1 MTTDI
6 TGREPRLIITSSAR
20 RGYQRLSLRRLGTM
34 INALPPSAIALDAAA
49 EMLRSDDFYVRY
61 NAARLLAER
70 GDRDARLIMQAA
82 IRDGSAPT
90 RASAARH
97 LHRFSWYAAEPLIQQ
112 ALADEDERVR
122 EAAVYALCDLRELAA
137 YQVLV
142 DVLPGETDMVRSA
155 AAWGL
160 RNCQDS
166 AAVPVLAAALRAN
179 DPEVRIKALEV
190 LSANHT
196 PEAAAVVESVLH
208 SDRDHEVVYNAVLS
222 LIELRGADGL
232 YALADLITRT
242 SGARLDPLLRGLFHA
257 TNYLH
262 MPLTEHPSIDA
273 LIAALAHALDD
284 PVLSARMAA
293 VWTLAWMHDARA
305 DTLLR
310 EAFFREQESEVQAHM
325 LRVTV
330 SLMAEAGQTMLEA
343 ALSSAN
349 DTVRAQAERLQHIA
363 RATYDESDTASKPL
377 SREELTL

>member
-1 MTTDI
+1 MPTHV
-6 TGREPRLIITSSAR
+6 TGREPRLIVTSSTR
-20 RGYQRLSLRRLGTM
+20 RGYQRLPLRRLGTLL
-34 INALPPSAIALDAAA
+34 NALPPGAISLDAAA

-70 GDRDARLIMQAA
+70 ADRDARLIMQAA
-82 IRDGSAPT
+82 IRDGNAPT

-97 LHRFSWYAAEPLIQQ
+97 LHRFSWYAAEPLIRQ

-122 EAAVYALCDLRELAA
+122 EGAVYALCDLRELAA

-142 DVLPGETDMVRSA
+142 DVIPGETDIVRSA

-166 AAVPVLAAALRAN
+166 AAVPVLAAALGAD

-190 LSANHT
+190 LSANNT
-196 PEAAAVVESVLH
+196 PEAAAVVETALH
-208 SDRDHEVVYNAVLS
+208 DDRDHEVVYNAVLS

-232 YALADLITRT
+232 YALADLIART
-242 SGARLDPLLRGLFHA
+242 CGARLDPLLRGLFHA

-262 MPLTEHPSIDA
+262 MPLTVHPSIDA
-273 LIAALAHALDD
+273 LIAALAHALTD
-284 PVLSARMAA
+284 PVPSARMAA
-293 VWTLAWMHDARA
+293 VWTLAWMRDARA
-305 DTLLR
+305 DALLR
-310 EAFFREQESEVQAHM
+310 EAFFREVESEVQAHM

-330 SLMAEAGQTMLEA
+330 SLMAEAGQAMMDA
-343 ALSSAN
+343 ALSSAD
-349 DTVRAQAERLQHIA
+349 DTVREQAERLQKIA

>member
-1 MTTDI
+1 MTSNI
-6 TGREPRLIITSSAR
+6 TGREPRLITTSSTR
-20 RGYQRLSLRRLGTM
+20 RGYQRLSLRHLGTL
-34 INALPPSAIALDAAA
+34 INALPPGAIALEAAA

-82 IRDGSAPT
+82 LSDGSAPT
-90 RASAARH
+90 RASVARH
-97 LHRFSWYAAEPLIQQ
+97 LHRFSWYAAELLIRQ

-122 EAAVYALCDLRELAA
+122 EGAVYALCDLRELAA

-155 AAWGL
+155 AVWGL

-166 AAVPVLAAALRAN
+166 AAVPVLTAALHAR

-190 LSANHT
+190 LSANNS
-196 PEAAAVVESVLH
+196 PEAAAAVEAVLH
-208 SDRDHEVVYNAVLS
+208 GDSDHEVVYNAVLS

-232 YALADLITRT
+232 YALAELITRT
-242 SGARLDPLLRGLFHA
+242 GGARLDPLLRGLFHA

-273 LIAALAHALDD
+273 LLAALGHALED
-284 PVLSARMAA
+284 PMPSARMAA
-293 VWTLAWMHDARA
+293 VWTLAWMHDTRA
-305 DTLLR
+305 DSLLR
-310 EAFFREQESEVQAHM
+310 DAFLREQESEVQAHM

-330 SLMAEAGQTMLEA
+330 SLMAEAGQVMLDA
-343 ALSSAN
+343 ALSSTD
-349 DTVRAQAERLQHIA
+349 DTVRAQAERLQKIA
-363 RATYDESDTASKPL
+363 RATYDESDTVSKPL
-377 SREELTL
+377 SREELAL